1 MTTQL
6 LRKLFTV
13 EQYHRMHEVGVLTD
27 ADRVELIRGE
37 IIQMSPI
44 GSKHAA
50 CVFRLNKLFSDL
62 LGDRV
67 IVGVQSPVVLP
78 TDSEPQPDVC
88 LLRRKDDY
96 YESAHPTPAD
106 VYLLVE
112 VADTTIDFDRQT
124 KMPLYAEAGIKELWI
139 VNLNDQCIEVH
150 HQPATDRYAEVSSYD
165 RTQNLFPQAFP
176 AVTIAVAQ
184 ILGQSS

>member
-13 EQYHRMHEVGVLTD
+13 EQYHRMHEVGVLTA

-50 CVFRLNKLFSDL
+50 CVMRLIDVFTQKL
-62 LGDRV
+62 GQKV
-67 IVGVQSPVVLP
+67 ITNVQNPIQIANHSL
-78 TDSEPQPDVC
+78 PQPDVC

-150 HQPATDRYAEVSSYD
+150 RQPATDRYAEVSSYD
-165 RTQNLFPQAFP
+165 RTQSLSPQAFP
-176 AVTIAVAQ
+176 EVAIAVAQ
-184 ILGQSS
+184 ILGAAN